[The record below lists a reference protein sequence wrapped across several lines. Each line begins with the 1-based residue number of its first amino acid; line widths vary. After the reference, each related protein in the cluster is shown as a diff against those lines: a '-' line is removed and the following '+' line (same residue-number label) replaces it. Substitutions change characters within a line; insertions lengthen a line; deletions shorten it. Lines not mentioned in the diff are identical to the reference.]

1 VQRPKNGSDVTGFG
15 SFDNSMCRRVLNLLE
30 PCDLRLG
37 NVMIESCSSQAWKW
51 KWWKLLWN
59 QGMDGYCEADEYGN
73 SRIWKWMRSGQ
84 QR

>member
-1 VQRPKNGSDVTGFG
+1 
-15 SFDNSMCRRVLNLLE
+15 MCRTVLNLLE

-51 KWWKLLWN
+51 QWWKLLWN
-59 QGMDGYCEADEYGN
+59 QGMDGYCEADEYDN
-73 SRIWKWMRSGQ
+73 SRIWRRMRSGQ